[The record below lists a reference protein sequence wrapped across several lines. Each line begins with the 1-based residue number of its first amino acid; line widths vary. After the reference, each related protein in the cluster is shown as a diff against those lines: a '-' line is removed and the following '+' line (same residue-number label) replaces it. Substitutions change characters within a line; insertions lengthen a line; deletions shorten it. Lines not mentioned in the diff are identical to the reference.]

1 MFPTAPII
9 SLTTICKILLFGNIL
24 LVAFL
29 FSKNSFCSHY
39 YIKREWNSVNR
50 RLFPLYCRQ
59 HPPFFWLFFFRP
71 DTYLYHNIYSQCEHL
86 LHTGLDNI
94 FAVVLGHKWASRPL
108 LHWRFPDPDIAR
120 AEVSTGELWF
130 SCLNFFFFKPLWIH
144 HTTAAPFIK
153 RISCK
158 WRLRGIFSISLP
170 SWEKRGSDYCCR
182 DSLKKIRI

>member
-1 MFPTAPII
+1 M
-9 SLTTICKILLFGNIL
+9 LTEDY
-24 LVAFL
+24 
-29 FSKNSFCSHY
+29 SHY
-39 YIKREWNSVNR
+39 NVVNT
-50 RLFPLYCRQ
+50 LFW
-59 HPPFFWLFFFRP
+59 HFFFRP

-108 LHWRFPDPDIAR
+108 LHWHFPDPDIAR
-120 AEVSTGELWF
+120 AEVSTDELWF

-158 WRLRGIFSISLP
+158 WRLRGIFRTFL
-170 SWEKRGSDYCCR
+170 YCTIMRKKGVRLLLYCSYIQNLER
-182 DSLKKIRI
+182 WTLKFFFYYLAHFNS

>member
-1 MFPTAPII
+1 MSSTP
-9 SLTTICKILLFGNIL
+9 SLLLT
-24 LVAFL
+24 
-29 FSKNSFCSHY
+29 
-39 YIKREWNSVNR
+39 
-50 RLFPLYCRQ
+50 
-59 HPPFFWLFFFRP
+59 FFFRP

-108 LHWRFPDPDIAR
+108 LHWHFPDPDIAR

-130 SCLNFFFFKPLWIH
+130 SCLNFFFFKPLWIYH
-144 HTTAAPFIK
+144 HTAPFIK

-182 DSLKKIRI
+182 DSLKKIQALIFFMPV